1 MKENSPTKSRYLV
14 EKTSLINALPGDIFK
29 VLMDFGQWE
38 QWTASITEMS
48 ILDNG
53 RPGTGARIR
62 ILQPKLPPAIWTV
75 TEILP
80 DKSFT
85 WEKRSFGLV
94 MRSEHLVFTGNNG
107 TSVTIRMTYQGP
119 LAGLFYRLTHS
130 LTDRYMTMEIEG
142 LKRECEKERPSP
154 KR

>member
-1 MKENSPTKSRYLV
+1 MKENSRKKKRYLV
-14 EKTSLINALPGDIFK
+14 EKTSIINALPGDIFK
-29 VLMDFGQWE
+29 VLMDFGRWE

-53 RPGTGARIR
+53 RRGMGARIK

-75 TEILP
+75 TECLP
-80 DKSFT
+80 EKSLT
-85 WEKRSFGLV
+85 WEKKSFGLV
-94 MRSEHLVFTGNNG
+94 MLSEHLVLTGNNG

-119 LAGLFYRLTHS
+119 LAGLFYMLTHA

-142 LKRECEKERPSP
+142 LKRECEKR
-154 KR
+154 